1 VAILTT
7 TTALIHMAL
16 VIFLAGNIKE
26 VGLAVEGP
34 PMGDV
39 HPGNMIASVVTFM
52 FFVISFLYLLS
63 YPGRSA

>member
-1 VAILTT
+1 
-7 TTALIHMAL
+7 MAL